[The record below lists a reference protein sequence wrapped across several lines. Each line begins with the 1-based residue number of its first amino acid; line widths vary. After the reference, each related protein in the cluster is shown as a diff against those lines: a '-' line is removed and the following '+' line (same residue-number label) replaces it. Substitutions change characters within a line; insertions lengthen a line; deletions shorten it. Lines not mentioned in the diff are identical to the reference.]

1 MRYSR
6 NIEHENLSLKGNTMA
21 TFQIHT
27 IESAPEDAKPLLET
41 SFKNNGRIPG
51 LHGTMAAAP
60 PLLAAYNFAHQQ
72 FMATTLTNEEKT
84 VVWQTVNVENN
95 CHYCV
100 PAHTGIAKMMKV
112 DDAITEALRNETP
125 LPTPKLEA
133 LRTFTLAMVRDRG
146 FVSDTDTQAFLDA
159 GFTQTNILE
168 VILGAAQK
176 LMSNYTNHF
185 ANTPVDKVFEKFAW
199 EKKTAVAAE

>member
-1 MRYSR
+1 
-6 NIEHENLSLKGNTMA
+6 MA

-27 IESAPEDAKPLLET
+27 IETAPEASKPLLET

-51 LHGTMAAAP
+51 LHGTMADAP

-72 FMATTLTNEEKT
+72 FMATTMSDEEKT
-84 VVWQTVNVENN
+84 VVWQTINVEND

-100 PAHTGIAKMMKV
+100 PAHTGIAKMMKI
-112 DDAITEALRNETP
+112 DDAITQALRDETP
-125 LPTPKLEA
+125 LPTAKLEA

-146 FVSDTDTQAFLDA
+146 FVAAADTQAFLDA
-159 GFTQTNILE
+159 GFTETNILE
-168 VILGAAQK
+168 IILGAAQK

-185 ANTPVDKVFEKFAW
+185 AKTPVDQVFQKFAW
-199 EKKTAVAAE
+199 EKKTSVAAA

>member
-1 MRYSR
+1 M
-6 NIEHENLSLKGNTMA
+6 
-21 TFQIHT
+21 
-27 IESAPEDAKPLLET
+27 
-41 SFKNNGRIPG
+41 
-51 LHGTMAAAP
+51 
-60 PLLAAYNFAHQQ
+60 
-72 FMATTLTNEEKT
+72 
-84 VVWQTVNVENN
+84 
-95 CHYCV
+95 

-185 ANTPVDKVFEKFAW
+185 AKTPVDQVFQKFAW
-199 EKKTAVAAE
+199 QKKSAIAAE